1 MECGTKMDVSEIIIP
16 GDTPGI
22 EWRLPVLRFKGSNPE
37 APKVYVQAALHAGE
51 LPGTALLH
59 FLCERLREA
68 ENGGRI
74 NGDITIVPHANPIG
88 AAQSHFGELQ
98 GRFDLGSRTNFNRD
112 FPLIAAGDRDDLID
126 DLDRYAAIDRL
137 KRQLLHMALGADL
150 VLDLHCDD
158 ESLQYAYIDDAF
170 WPEAADLAAALG
182 MNAVLLSDGESSAFE
197 EAVGFAWKYA
207 VAGEKK
213 SRLPGKLS
221 VTVELRG
228 KRDVYA
234 DMARRDAEG
243 LWRFLAARDIVA
255 DETVSLPAFAG
266 PAVPL
271 DNIEMIRAPQAGTVL
286 FHRNI
291 GESVAEGDLLA
302 TIITRPGMPDGN
314 LDIHA
319 PQAGLV
325 VTRISNRLVRRRGDL
340 MKIACNGPS
349 RATRKA
355 GTLEN

>member
-1 MECGTKMDVSEIIIP
+1 MECGIKMDVSEIIIP

-22 EWRLPVLRFKGSNPE
+22 EWRLPVLRFSGGNSD

-68 ENGGRI
+68 EIGGRI
-74 NGDITIVPHANPIG
+74 NGDITVVPHANPIG

-112 FPLIAAGDRDDLID
+112 FPLIAVGDRDGLID
-126 DLDRYAAIDRL
+126 DPDRYAATDRL

-170 WPEAADLAAALG
+170 WPEASDLAAALG
-182 MNAVLLSDGESSAFE
+182 MDAVLLSDGESSAFE

-207 VAGEKK
+207 VPGEKK
-213 SRLPGKLS
+213 SHLPGKLS

-243 LWRFLAARDIVA
+243 LWRFLAARGIVA

-266 PAVPL
+266 PAVAL
-271 DNIEMIRAPQAGTVL
+271 DNIEMIRAPKAGTVL